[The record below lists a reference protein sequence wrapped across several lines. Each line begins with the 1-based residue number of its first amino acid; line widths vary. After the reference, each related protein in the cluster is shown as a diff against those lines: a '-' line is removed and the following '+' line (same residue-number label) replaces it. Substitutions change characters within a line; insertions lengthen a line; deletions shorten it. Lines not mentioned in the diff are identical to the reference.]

1 MQSGEEVRVLISSSG
16 RRTQLLAAFR
26 EAFRVLGLPGK
37 TITVDAGDLAPTAFL
52 SDQHI
57 HVPPVADPH
66 FVDSLLSVCRVA
78 QIDVVVPTIDTELPL
93 FAAIRSTFEDAG
105 VSIIISDEETIQI
118 ASDKRYTH
126 RWLLEKEFPCPKQWD
141 LTEEEPGRA
150 DYPVITKPAQGS
162 MSYGVRVVRSPEELS
177 AVILEH
183 PESGMVAESIA
194 GGIEYTVSTYVDRH
208 GTNIAAIPRRRLEV
222 RAGEVSK
229 ALAERNA
236 EVEALATDVVH
247 SLPGARGPLNVQI
260 MYDRNSR
267 SSQII
272 EINARLGGG
281 DPLAWRA
288 GVDVPRWILE
298 EHLDMPISYA
308 QPWTDGLAM
317 LRFDDAVFVHLEPH
331 CE

>member
-1 MQSGEEVRVLISSSG
+1 VLD
-16 RRTQLLAAFR
+16 
-26 EAFRVLGLPGK
+26 LPGK
-37 TITVDAGDLAPTAFL
+37 IITTDAGSIAPTAFL
-52 SDQHI
+52 SDQHF
-57 HVPPVADPH
+57 HVPPVTDPKY
-66 FVDSLLSVCRVA
+66 VDSLLSVCRVA
-78 QIDVVVPTIDTELPL
+78 RIDVLVPTIDTELPF
-93 FAAIRSTFEDAG
+93 FAAMRSMFKEAG
-105 VSIIISDEETIQI
+105 VSLIVSDEETIEI
-118 ASDKRYTH
+118 AADKRYTH
-126 RWLLEKEFPCPKQWD
+126 RWLLKEGFPCPKQWD
-141 LTEEEPGRA
+141 LSEERPGRE

-162 MSYGVRVVRSPEELS
+162 MSDGVQIVRDPAELATAVSERPETVL
-177 AVILEH
+177 
-183 PESGMVAESIA
+183 VAESIA
-194 GGIEYTVSTYVDRH
+194 GGVEYTVSTYVDRY
-208 GTNIAAIPRRRLEV
+208 GANIASIPRRRLEV

-236 EVEALATDVVH
+236 EVEQLATDVVH

-267 SSQII
+267 RSQII

-298 EHLDMPISYA
+298 EHLDMPISYP

-317 LRFDDAVFVHLEPH
+317 LRFDDAVFVPLEHH